1 MSYAEEAIH
10 MAKVRL
16 QWAED
21 GFRKSAHEAANVI
34 KTATPEEVKQ
44 LAKSL
49 ILDKTVLDDA
59 EQYYNYIIDRYGK
72 EVAQ

>member
-1 MSYAEEAIH
+1 MSYAEEAIY

-16 QWAED
+16 QWAEE
-21 GFRKSAHEAANVI
+21 GFRKSARKAAI
-34 KTATPEEVKQ
+34 AIQTATPDGVKQ
-44 LAKSL
+44 LAKRL

-72 EVAQ
+72 EV

>member
-1 MSYAEEAIH
+1 MSYAEEAIY

-16 QWAED
+16 QWAEE
-21 GFRKSAHEAANVI
+21 GFRKSAHAAAYAI
-34 KTATPEEVKQ
+34 ETATPDGVKQ
-44 LAKSL
+44 LAKRL

-72 EVAQ
+72 EV

>member
-1 MSYAEEAIH
+1 MSYAEEAIY

-16 QWAED
+16 QWAEE
-21 GFRKSAHEAANVI
+21 GFRKSAREAANVI
-34 KTATPEEVKQ
+34 QTATPEEVKQ
-44 LAKSL
+44 LARSL

-72 EVAQ
+72 EVEQ

>member
-1 MSYAEEAIH
+1 MSYAEEAIY

-16 QWAED
+16 RWAED

-72 EVAQ
+72 EEEQ